1 MSNLLHNMSA
11 PPRSRVHF
19 QQKQLNQYIAFN
31 PLVLFREI
39 YGKNHRFQGSIVKK
53 YVEEHPEILNEIK
66 KPTGYML
73 GETFDLVGNEKFT
86 KELNERLRKYT
97 YEECRD
103 VNLLILVLCST
114 VGDLYIPDRPLSF
127 EDSKFKR
134 ILFFPKEEV
143 YS

>member
-11 PPRSRVHF
+11 PPRSQVHYV
-19 QQKQLNQYIAFN
+19 QKQLCQYIAFN

-39 YGKNHRFQGSIVKK
+39 YGKNHSFQGSIVQK
-53 YVEEHPEILNEIK
+53 YVEEHPEVLNEIK

-73 GETFDLVGNEKFT
+73 AETFDLVDNEKFT
-86 KELNERLRKYT
+86 KELKESLKKYT

-103 VNLLILVLCST
+103 VNLLILVFCST

-127 EDSKFKR
+127 EDSRFHK
-134 ILFFPKEEV
+134 ILFFPKKEV
-143 YS
+143 NS